1 MALEFEW
8 DENKAIANESNH
20 GVSFDEASAVF
31 DDPLSITIPD
41 PAHSIREL
49 RYIQL
54 GESSNGRLLVVVF
67 TERGAKIRIISSREA
82 TMAERKQYEEGD
94 F

>member
-1 MALEFEW
+1 MGR
-8 DENKAIANESNH
+8 KQGHVNESKH
-20 GVSFDEASAVF
+20 GVGFDEASTVF

-41 PAHSIREL
+41 PAHSRKEF

-54 GESSNGRLLVVVF
+54 GESSVGRLLVVVF
-67 TERGAKIRIISSREA
+67 TERRTKIRIISSREA
-82 TMAERKQYEEGD
+82 TRTERKQYEEGD

>member
-20 GVSFDEASAVF
+20 GVGFDEASAVF

-41 PAHSIREL
+41 PAHSIREF

-54 GESSNGRLLVVVF
+54 GESSAGRLLVVVF
-67 TERGAKIRIISSREA
+67 TERGTKIRIISSREA
-82 TMAERKQYEEGD
+82 TKAERKQYEEGD

>member
-8 DENKAIANESNH
+8 NENKAIANESNH
-20 GVSFDEASAVF
+20 GVDFDEASTVF

-41 PAHSIREL
+41 PAHSKREF
-49 RYIQL
+49 RYVQL
-54 GESSNGRLLVVVF
+54 GESSAGRLLVVVF
-67 TERGAKIRIISSREA
+67 TERGTKIRIISSREP
-82 TMAERKQYEEGD
+82 TKAERKQYEEGD

>member
-20 GVSFDEASAVF
+20 GVSFDEASTIF

-41 PAHSIREL
+41 PAHSTREF

-54 GESSNGRLLVVVF
+54 GESSAGRLLVVVF

-82 TMAERKQYEEGD
+82 TRAERKQYEEGD

>member
-8 DENKAIANESNH
+8 DENKAIANESSH
-20 GVSFDEASAVF
+20 GVGFDEASTVF

-41 PAHSIREL
+41 PAHSKREF
-49 RYIQL
+49 RYVQL
-54 GESSNGRLLVVVF
+54 GESSAGRLLVVVF
-67 TERGAKIRIISSREA
+67 TERGAKIRIISSREP
-82 TMAERKQYEEGD
+82 TRAERKQYEEGD

>member
-8 DENKAIANESNH
+8 DENKAVANENNH
-20 GVSFDEASAVF
+20 GVGFDEASTVF

-41 PAHSIREL
+41 PAHSIREF
-49 RYIQL
+49 RHIQL
-54 GESSNGRLLVVVF
+54 GESSAGRLLVVVF
-67 TERGAKIRIISSREA
+67 TERGARIRIISSREA
-82 TMAERKQYEEGD
+82 TRAERKQYEEGD